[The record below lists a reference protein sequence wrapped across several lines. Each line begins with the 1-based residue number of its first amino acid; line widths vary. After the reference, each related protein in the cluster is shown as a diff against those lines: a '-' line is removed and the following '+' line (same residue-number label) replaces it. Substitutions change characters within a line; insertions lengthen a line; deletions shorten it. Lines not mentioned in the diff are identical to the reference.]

1 VKKITII
8 YVWFVII
15 LCGVIWPGAL
25 LKMKLSSIMKTM
37 IKNCITC
44 GKEFQI
50 TKWQKTRK
58 YCFDAKCSK
67 GYFNTTNKNRLNA
80 KKK

>member
-1 VKKITII
+1 
-8 YVWFVII
+8 
-15 LCGVIWPGAL
+15 
-25 LKMKLSSIMKTM
+25 MKTM